1 MRRRL
6 AFPCATIKN
15 HSCLRFIHAGCKLF
29 SFKYQQEYPVMHDL
43 TQRSVY
49 REDHEHFREQAR
61 RFFERE
67 VEPFHAQWEKDG
79 IVPKEVWRKAGRE
92 GLLNPMLPEPYGGGG
107 DFGHAAVLLEEIARS
122 GASGL
127 GFPLHSD
134 IVAPYIN
141 AYGNP
146 EQKDRWLPKMAAGEL
161 IGAIAMTE
169 PGAGSDLKSVRT
181 TALRDG
187 DDYVI
192 NGSKTF
198 ITNGINSEIVIV
210 VAKTAPEM
218 GAKGV
223 SLIVVEEDTPGFSK
237 GRKLDKIGLWA
248 QDTSELFF
256 DNVRVPVANR
266 LGEENLGFKYLM
278 HELAQERLVVAVRA
292 AASIETFLHRTI
304 AYTRERKAFGQSVFE
319 FQNTRFKLA
328 EAKAQAT
335 MLRVFVDD
343 CIALHMQ
350 RKLSP
355 ERAAMVKLN
364 ATALQNRLLDEFLQL
379 HGGYGYMTEYQ
390 IGRAWADARVGRI
403 YGGSDEIMKEII
415 ARAL

>member
-1 MRRRL
+1 M
-6 AFPCATIKN
+6 
-15 HSCLRFIHAGCKLF
+15 
-29 SFKYQQEYPVMHDL
+29 QDL
-43 TQRSVY
+43 IQRTVY
-49 REDHEHFREQAR
+49 REDHEHFREQVH
-61 RFFERE
+61 RFFEKE
-67 VEPFHAQWEKDG
+67 IVPFHAEWERQG

-92 GLLNPMLPEPYGGGG
+92 GLLNTMLPEPYGGGG
-107 DFGHAAVLLEEIARS
+107 DFGHAAVLIEEVART
-122 GASGL
+122 GATGL

-141 AYGNP
+141 TYGSQA
-146 EQKDRWLPKMAAGEL
+146 QKVRWLPRMAAGEL

-169 PGAGSDLKSVRT
+169 PGAGSDLKSVRM
-181 TALRDG
+181 TAKLVKGSEG
-187 DDYVI
+187 DHYLL

-198 ITNGINSEIVIV
+198 ITNGINCEIVIV
-210 VAKTAPEM
+210 VAKTAPEL

-223 SLIVVEEDTPGFSK
+223 SLIVVEEGTPGFSK
-237 GRKLDKIGLWA
+237 GRKLEKIGLMA

-256 DNVRVPVANR
+256 DNVRVPVDNL
-266 LGEENLGFKYLM
+266 LGEENMGFKYLM

-292 AASIETFLHRTI
+292 AMSIETFLQKTVD
-304 AYTRERKAFGQSVFE
+304 YTRERKAFGQTVFE

-350 RKLSP
+350 RELTP

-390 IGRAWADARVGRI
+390 VGRAWTDARIGRI

-415 ARAL
+415 ARTL

>member
-1 MRRRL
+1 M
-6 AFPCATIKN
+6 
-15 HSCLRFIHAGCKLF
+15 
-29 SFKYQQEYPVMHDL
+29 QDL
-43 TQRSVY
+43 IQRTVY
-49 REDHEHFREQAR
+49 REDHEQFRDAVRHFFDKEIVPHLAEWDRN
-61 RFFERE
+61 
-67 VEPFHAQWEKDG
+67 G

-92 GLLNPMLPEPYGGGG
+92 GLLNTMLPEPYGSGG
-107 DFGHAAVLLEEIARS
+107 DFGHAAVLIEEVGRTN
-122 GASGL
+122 ASAL

-141 AYGNP
+141 TYGSTA
-146 EQKDRWLPKMAAGEL
+146 QKDRWLPKMAAGEL

-181 TALRDG
+181 TAKLVKSSEG
-187 DDYVI
+187 DHYVI
-192 NGSKTF
+192 NGAKTF
-198 ITNGINSEIVIV
+198 ITNGINCEIVIV
-210 VAKTAPEM
+210 VCKTAPEL

-223 SLIVVEEDTPGFSK
+223 SLIVVEEGTPGFSK
-237 GRKLDKIGLWA
+237 GRKLEKIGLMG

-256 DNVRVPVANR
+256 DNVKVSVGNL
-266 LGEENLGFKYLM
+266 LGEENMGFRYLM
-278 HELAQERLVVAVRA
+278 QELAQERLVVAVRA
-292 AASIETFLHRTI
+292 ASSIESFLQKTI
-304 AYTRERKAFGQSVFE
+304 DYTRERKAFGQTVFD

-335 MLRVFVDD
+335 MLRTFVDE
-343 CIALHMQ
+343 CMKLHMQ
-350 RKLSP
+350 RALSP

-390 IGRAWADARVGRI
+390 VGRAWTDARIGRI

-415 ARAL
+415 ARTL

>member
-1 MRRRL
+1 M
-6 AFPCATIKN
+6 
-15 HSCLRFIHAGCKLF
+15 
-29 SFKYQQEYPVMHDL
+29 QDL
-43 TQRSVY
+43 IQRTVY
-49 REDHEHFREQAR
+49 REDHEHFREQVR
-61 RFFERE
+61 RFFDKE
-67 VEPFHAQWEKDG
+67 VVPFHAEWERQG

-92 GLLNPMLPEPYGGGG
+92 GLLNTMLPEPYGGGG
-107 DFGHAAVLLEEIARS
+107 DFGHAAVLIEEVGRT
-122 GASGL
+122 GATGL

-141 AYGNP
+141 TYGSTA
-146 EQKDRWLPKMAAGEL
+146 QKDRWLPKMAAGEL

-181 TALRDG
+181 TATLVKSGEG
-187 DDYVI
+187 DHYLL

-198 ITNGINSEIVIV
+198 ITNGINCEIVIV
-210 VAKTAPEM
+210 VAKTAPEL

-223 SLIVVEEDTPGFSK
+223 SLIVVEEGTPGFSK
-237 GRKLDKIGLWA
+237 GRKLEKIGLMA

-256 DNVRVPVANR
+256 DNVKVPVDNL
-266 LGEENLGFKYLM
+266 LGQENMGFKYLM

-292 AASIETFLHRTI
+292 ATNIETFLKKTVD
-304 AYTRERKAFGQSVFE
+304 YTRERKAFGQTVFE

-343 CIALHMQ
+343 CIALHMK
-350 RKLSP
+350 RELSP

-390 IGRAWADARVGRI
+390 VGRAWTDARIGRI

-415 ARAL
+415 ARTL